1 MTRVVII
8 GAGFAGLNA
17 AKALANRPG
26 IDVLLLDRANHHLFQ
41 PLLYQVATAALSP
54 ADISAPVRS
63 ILRHA
68 RNVRVLMADVR
79 GVDLATRRVD
89 TDAGQFTGDYVLM
102 GAGATHAYFGRDD
115 WEAAAP
121 GLKTLPQATAIRAR
135 ILLAFEQAERSDDPQ
150 AQRSWLNFVII
161 GGGPTGVEMAGA
173 IAEMS
178 RYTLARDF
186 RRIDP
191 RQAQV
196 LLVEAGPR
204 LLPTFTERSSA
215 RALRDLT
222 ALGVDVRLG
231 TPVTDVATDNV
242 TVGSRRV
249 DTRTIV
255 WAAGVQAAPIARSLG
270 VPLDRSGR
278 VPVTAQVTIPNHE
291 RVFVLGDLAAAN
303 DPRTQRPLPGVAQV
317 AMQQGRYAAR
327 AILADLRGAP
337 RGEFRYRDKGQMA
350 TIGRQR
356 AVCEIG
362 ALRFGGRLAWWLW
375 LTVHIMGLTG
385 FRSRA
390 TVMLQWGWSFLTYGR
405 GARLIIGPERR

>member
-102 GAGATHAYFGRDD
+102 GAGATHAYFGHDD
-115 WEAAAP
+115 WEVAAP
-121 GLKTLPQATAIRAR
+121 GLKTLPQATAMRAR

>member
-26 IDVLLLDRANHHLFQ
+26 IDVVLLDRANHHLFQ

-102 GAGATHAYFGRDD
+102 GAGATHAYFGHDD
-115 WEAAAP
+115 WEVAAP
-121 GLKTLPQATAIRAR
+121 GLKTLPQATAMRAR

-242 TVGSRRV
+242 TIGTRRV